1 MTTTT
6 AAPPGKEAKGKNNAS
21 SSPSPEQTLPEVQ
34 WIRLDRINESP
45 TNPRRHFHQKP
56 LADLAENIQQH
67 GIQQPVLVRPL
78 KRGKYELVFGARRF
92 RAAQMAQLEHI
103 PAFVREMDEEKV
115 VELQIAENWHRED
128 VHPMDEALA
137 MQVLLKRGYTHEIL
151 GEKLGVSTKTIQRR
165 LNLLNLVEKARELF
179 FEDVLSISHAQALC
193 AMEPKL
199 QEKVLEDTMKEDW
212 RDLVEGKGKPYAGT
226 VTDLKDAMHKVSA
239 DLTGEACWPLDRVGM
254 HDSKGNE
261 LPACTLC
268 PHNTKSEG
276 SLFPELE
283 QGARCLEPKCFKQK
297 QHAWVSYQ
305 KMVAAEKHGITTD
318 EVVELRSGFSDKKN
332 LGIHDVEVVEKVKA
346 CDSVEVGVLARMD
359 QWERQK
365 KLGQITLFCRKEECP
380 VHRVAAFNTEPSWAE
395 RQAEL
400 KELIESDT
408 PGNKLPEEDREYIVE
423 QRLQRIV
430 KEKLHAA
437 GELGER
443 DLRGFLFAKFFSGT
457 WWIGDGLELF
467 REAGAL
473 RGTDERL
480 EEMKEELAKKTAA
493 ERYQEMLVWL
503 KRANAAVIAREVRS
517 FLDVDDALLSLVRDG
532 KNCSL
537 LEEYGLD
544 PIAIRDQANYPT
556 KKEQ

>member
-1 MTTTT
+1 MTTST
-6 AAPPGKEAKGKNNAS
+6 AAPPGPEAKEKTTAA
-21 SSPSPEQTLPEVQ
+21 SSPSHTLPEVQ
-34 WIRLDRINESP
+34 MVPVAKINESP
-45 TNPRRHFHQKP
+45 TNPRRHFHSGP
-56 LADLAENIQQH
+56 LKELAENIRQH
-67 GIQQPVLVRPL
+67 GIQQPVLLCPL
-78 KRGKYELVFGARRF
+78 KRGKFELVFGARRF
-92 RAAQMAQLEHI
+92 RAAQMAGLDQI

-128 VHPMDEALA
+128 VHPLDEAMA
-137 MQVLLKRGYTHEIL
+137 MQILLQRGYTHERL
-151 GEKLGVSTKTIQRR
+151 AKALDLSTKTIQRR

-212 RDLVEGKGKPYAGT
+212 HDRVDGKGKSYAGT

-297 QHAWVSYQ
+297 QQAWVSYQ
-305 KMVAAEKHGITTD
+305 KMVAAEKHGISTD
-318 EVVELRSGFSDKKN
+318 EVVELRSGFSDKKS
-332 LGIHDVEVVEKVKA
+332 LGIHDVKVVEKVKA
-346 CDSVEVGVLARMD
+346 CDSVEVGVLAQMD

-380 VHRVAAFNTEPSWAE
+380 VHRVAAFNTGPSWAE

-408 PGNKLPEEDREYIVE
+408 PGNKLPEDDREYIVE

-437 GELGER
+437 GELGAR

-457 WWIGDGLELF
+457 WWIGNGLELF
-467 REAGAL
+467 RDAGAIQ
-473 RGTDERL
+473 GTDERL

-517 FLDVDDALLSLVRDG
+517 LLDVDDALLSLVRDG

-544 PIAIRDQANYPT
+544 PISIRDQANYPT